1 MDGMKCTFSSWKR
14 ASPKM
19 PKAITELFKHRQLLY
34 MIAWRDIRIKYKQ
47 SIMGFM
53 WAIFMPMIIISA
65 GILVKYAFSYLS
77 GQPLTL
83 TEVATVSVKA
93 LPWSFFVS
101 AIRFST
107 NSLLSNVNLVTKIYF
122 PREICPIA
130 SITSA
135 LFDFLIASCVLVV
148 LLIAAQVGFSLYLLW
163 VPLLLLIL
171 LLLVVGIGMFLATA
185 NLFFRDVKYLVD
197 VVLTFGIFFT
207 PVFYEVSMFGKYAQ
221 LLLLNPIAPIL
232 EALNATV
239 VLHQNPEI
247 GWVLYS
253 AVFALC
259 MFTGAYAFFK
269 RMEPVFAESI

>member
-1 MDGMKCTFSSWKR
+1 
-14 ASPKM
+14 
-19 PKAITELFKHRQLLY
+19 
-34 MIAWRDIRIKYKQ
+34 
-47 SIMGFM
+47 
-53 WAIFMPMIIISA
+53 
-65 GILVKYAFSYLS
+65 
-77 GQPLTL
+77 LTL

-122 PREICPIA
+122 PGKSVPLLRLPRPFRLPDC
-130 SITSA
+130 
-135 LFDFLIASCVLVV
+135 LCVLVV
-148 LLIAAQVGFSLYLLW
+148 LLCAARVGFSLYLLW

-171 LLLVVGIGMFLATA
+171 LILVAGIGIFLATA

-239 VLHQNPEI
+239 VLHRNPDL

-269 RMEPVFAESI
+269 RMEPVFAGSI